1 MIRSAT
7 PSPQQNSGPIV
18 QLTVHQVVRE
28 TADAVTLV
36 LNTPSGNTVRYRPG
50 QFLTLRIPSKDG
62 PLARRYSLSSSPATE
77 NLPAV
82 TIKRVRDGRASN
94 WICDNA
100 TAGMVLDTLPPAG
113 NFVPRDWNAP
123 FVLLAAGSGITPVM
137 SILRTALVAHRNPIT
152 LVYANADRESVI
164 FDRDL
169 EQLAQR
175 HADRLTVVHLLE
187 TEHGLPDATLI
198 ASAIANPAGSHVYIC
213 GPRAFMAVAR
223 AAASSRGIDEAQIHN
238 EVFVS
243 LESDA
248 FEARPAISVTT
259 ADAEQATATV
269 ELEGEEHTIDW
280 PPNTVLLDVLLGK
293 GLDAPYVCREGT
305 CGGCAY
311 TLRSGEVEMLDNQ
324 TLDDHD
330 LARGS
335 RLACQSLPR
344 SEHLD
349 IAFDI

>member
-1 MIRSAT
+1 MTRSANST
-7 PSPQQNSGPIV
+7 RPEPASPVV

-36 LNTPSGNTVRYRPG
+36 LNSPTGNTVRYRAG
-50 QFLTLRIPSKDG
+50 QFLTLRVPGQDG
-62 PLARRYSLSSSPATE
+62 PLARCYSLSSSPAAD

-82 TIKRVRDGRASN
+82 TVKRVRDGRASN
-94 WICDNA
+94 WICDNV

-113 NFVPRDWNAP
+113 NFVPRDWDAP

-152 LVYANADRESVI
+152 LVYANTDRESVI

-169 EQLAQR
+169 AELAQR

-198 ASAIANPAGSHVYIC
+198 ASAIADPTGAHVYIC
-213 GPRAFMAVAR
+213 GPGPFMTVAR
-223 AAASSRGIDEAQIHN
+223 AAASSKGIDEARIHN

-248 FEARPAISVTT
+248 FEARPVVSS
-259 ADAEQATATV
+259 ADGDQVTATV
-269 ELEGEEHTIDW
+269 ELEGEEHTIAW
-280 PPNTVLLDVLLGK
+280 PTSTVLLDVLLDK

-311 TLRSGEVEMLDNQ
+311 TLLSGEVEMLDNQ
-324 TLDDHD
+324 TLDDYD

>member
-1 MIRSAT
+1 MTRTANQARPKA
-7 PSPQQNSGPIV
+7 PSPVV

-36 LNTPSGNTVRYRPG
+36 LNAPTANTVRYRAG
-50 QFLTLRIPSKDG
+50 QFLTLRVPSADG
-62 PLARRYSLSSSPATE
+62 PLARCYSLSSSPVAD

-94 WICDNA
+94 WICDNV

-113 NFVPRDWNAP
+113 NFVPRDWDAP

-169 EQLAQR
+169 AELARR
-175 HADRLTVVHLLE
+175 HGDRLTVVHLLE

-198 ASAIANPAGSHVYIC
+198 ASAIANPAGAHVYIC
-213 GPRAFMAVAR
+213 GPGPFMTVAR
-223 AAASSRGIDEAQIHN
+223 AAASSKGIDEAQIHH

-248 FEARPAISVTT
+248 FEARPAESAPS
-259 ADAEQATATV
+259 ADGDQVTATV
-269 ELEGEEHTIDW
+269 ELDGEEHTIDW
-280 PPNTVLLDVLLGK
+280 PKSTVLLDVLLDK

-311 TLRSGEVEMLDNQ
+311 TLLSGEVEMLDNQ
-324 TLDDHD
+324 TLDDYD

-344 SEHLD
+344 SEHLA